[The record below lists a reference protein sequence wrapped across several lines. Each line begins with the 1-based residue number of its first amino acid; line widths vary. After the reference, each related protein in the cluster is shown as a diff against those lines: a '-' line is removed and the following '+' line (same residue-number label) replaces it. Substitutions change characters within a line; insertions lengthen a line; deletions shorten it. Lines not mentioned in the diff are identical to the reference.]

1 MEDVDSPVRLKF
13 YGVRDLANG
22 WLAEKAV
29 ALVQSYSSGRKLLSL
44 NDALELHNA
53 LEFEKNNIFP
63 NFLTAQDHTELA
75 LSARESRRRV
85 ASFFSTIEASNL
97 KEHLNK
103 MDFQYADDL
112 LRLIERHGVAKR
124 VGGQMLFEA
133 LSDAA
138 LPLEVMLADRQ
149 FVNRNDRKLRE
160 VMLSDAQNGELL
172 VRMRLVKDSNP
183 LYHLPASLSGED
195 MQQLLSAYIGSAS
208 PHLNYVQAIAESND
222 NDSFGLTPK
231 IRLEA
236 KKRHKDLIEELLA
249 EKRTKTTNTYHGLR
263 LDPEQRK
270 PVIDRVER
278 DENSVSY
285 VRSFSEKYL
294 LSSMDP
300 ERILLNFASVVGF
313 LERGLLTMPSF
324 KGQLGALRTLLIS
337 GRDAYPRGS
346 AFNYVDALTLNGTQ
360 FYSDF
365 LRQYSIEVEDSVAWF
380 FREYLVDKFGA
391 ANFYFA
397 ASSPSS
403 SFLERCRHISAEME
417 SIARQFSLYCDEGVL
432 DPELLQMTSTPRPW
446 AAIPSFTER
455 KYLHR
460 GSNHNCDRAMHLLFS
475 DQSGM
480 TYISSELKA
489 SNFVELITENEVS
502 YESVR
507 PHQKESIDWLI
518 DEGLVAVDSDLLE
531 FAQPVQVLVLSDIN
545 NREAAAYG
553 HYGTDE
559 ASAALVLMQKGWL
572 EFSSTLLTR
581 PEASY
586 FNYFLN
592 KSEFSDGPDLRN
604 KYAHGTNSDPGDIST
619 HRQSYFQLLRLL
631 VALTLKIKDEFRLA
645 ARAQPSTM
653 SETP

>member
-13 YGVRDLANG
+13 YGIRDLSNG
-22 WLAEKAV
+22 WLAEEAV
-29 ALVQSYSSGRKLLSL
+29 TLIQSYSSERKLLSL

-63 NFLTAQDHTELA
+63 NFLTAQDRTELA
-75 LSARESRRRV
+75 LSARESRRLV
-85 ASFFSTIEASNL
+85 ASFFSNIEVSNL
-97 KEHLNK
+97 EEHLNEL
-103 MDFQYADDL
+103 DFQYAKDL
-112 LRLIERHGVAKR
+112 VLLLERHEVAKR
-124 VGGQMLFEA
+124 VGGQMLFKV

-138 LPLEVMLADRQ
+138 LPLEVMLSDRQ
-149 FVNRNDRKLRE
+149 FVNRHDRRLRE
-160 VMLSDAQNGELL
+160 VMLSDAHNGELL

-183 LYHLPASLSGED
+183 SCHLPASLSGED
-195 MQQLLSAYIGSAS
+195 LQQLLSAYIASDS
-208 PHLNYVQAIAESND
+208 PHINYVQAIAESND
-222 NDSFGLTPK
+222 NDSFGVTPK

-236 KKRHKDLIEELLA
+236 RKRHKDLIEELLA
-249 EKRTKTTNTYHGLR
+249 EKRTTTTNTYHGLR

-278 DENSVSY
+278 DENNVSY
-285 VRSFSEKYL
+285 VRSLSEKYL

-300 ERILLNFASVVGF
+300 ERILLNFASVVGI

-324 KGQLGALRTLLIS
+324 KGQLGALRALIIS
-337 GRDAYPRGS
+337 GKDAYPRGS
-346 AFNYVDALTLNGTQ
+346 EFNYVDALTLNGTQ

-380 FREYLVDKFGA
+380 FREHLVDKFGV

-417 SIARQFSLYCDEGVL
+417 SIARQFSLYCNEGVL
-432 DPELLQMTSTPRPW
+432 DAELLQMTSAPRPW
-446 AAIPSFTER
+446 AAIPSLTER

-480 TYISSELKA
+480 AYINSELKA
-489 SNFVELITENEVS
+489 PNFVELITENEVS
-502 YESVR
+502 YDSVR
-507 PHQKESIDWLI
+507 PYQKESIDWLI
-518 DEGLVAVDSDLLE
+518 DEGLVVVDSDLLE
-531 FAQPVQVLVLSDIN
+531 FAQPVQILVLSDIN

-553 HYGTDE
+553 HYGEDE
-559 ASAALVLMQKGWL
+559 ASAALLLVQKGWL
-572 EFSSTLLTR
+572 EFSSTLLTK

-604 KYAHGTNSDPGDIST
+604 KYAHGTNADPEDIST
-619 HRQSYFQLLRLL
+619 HKNSYFQLLRLL
-631 VALTLKIKDEFRLA
+631 GALTLKINDDFCLA
-645 ARAQPSTM
+645 PQAQSSTM